1 MAQRTLRKYLQPSK
15 PSVLA
20 RPLCKCRQTWRLAG
34 TEGGRGNDCL
44 LSLPKHELE
53 ASETRGIARIGAAQ
67 EELARMVASDFED
80 VQQGSMSPNSSKTLS
95 IGLPDW
101 NIPSLSARVCQWSR
115 TSKRISNRLARR
127 GAAI

>member
-1 MAQRTLRKYLQPSK
+1 
-15 PSVLA
+15 
-20 RPLCKCRQTWRLAG
+20 
-34 TEGGRGNDCL
+34 
-44 LSLPKHELE
+44 LE